1 MNSLSIALIA
11 LVCIIGGALF
21 GMFLSTLLPEHHFTS
36 ESKDTV
42 KLGAGLIATMAALV
56 LGLVVGSAKNFFDA
70 MTNGITQI
78 RAKTIMLDR
87 ALAHYG
93 PETQEVREM
102 VRDTVGSAMRHIW
115 PEEKNAPQH
124 PAIPEKSDGMERIQ
138 SAILALA
145 PHTDTQRQVQAQA
158 QALQIS
164 SDLAQL
170 RWTLIKQQ
178 ATSLPTSL
186 LVVLVVWLAALFAS
200 FGIFAPRHATAI
212 AALCVSALSVSGALF
227 IILEMNKPLDGVI
240 KISSGPLRKALAIL
254 GK

>member
-11 LVCIIGGALF
+11 LVCIVGGALF

-56 LGLVVGSAKNFFDA
+56 LGLLVGSAKNSFDA

-78 RAKTIMLDR
+78 SAKTIMLDR

-158 QALQIS
+158 LQIS

-170 RWTLIKQQ
+170 RWTLIEQQ

-240 KISSGPLRKALAIL
+240 KISSGPLHKALAIL